1 MSAEDPIEALAR
13 SVLEGAEVDWDRAE
27 AEVGHEGAVGR
38 VRALREVARIV
49 AFNQALQRDGSAED
63 GSEPDPPGETI
74 RPDPED
80 LEQGP

>member
-1 MSAEDPIEALAR
+1 MSAEDPIEDLAR

-27 AEVGHEGAVGR
+27 AEGDEGAVGR

-49 AFNQALQRDGSAED
+49 AFHQALQRDGSAED
-63 GSEPDPPGETI
+63 GSELDPPGEAT
-74 RPDPED
+74 RDPED